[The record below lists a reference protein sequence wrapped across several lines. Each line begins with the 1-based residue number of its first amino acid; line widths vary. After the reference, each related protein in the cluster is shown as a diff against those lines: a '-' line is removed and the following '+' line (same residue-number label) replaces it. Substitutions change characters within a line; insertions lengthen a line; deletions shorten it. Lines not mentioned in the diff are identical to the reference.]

1 MKIFH
6 YSNLKW
12 EKGNP
17 IFHFKTEDGLRFK
30 MYGKGMLVRLEFT
43 YDGYIYIYIYIYF

>member
-1 MKIFH
+1 MRIFH

-30 MYGKGMLVRLEFT
+30 LYGKGMLVILEFT
-43 YDGYIYIYIYIYF
+43 YDKKYIF